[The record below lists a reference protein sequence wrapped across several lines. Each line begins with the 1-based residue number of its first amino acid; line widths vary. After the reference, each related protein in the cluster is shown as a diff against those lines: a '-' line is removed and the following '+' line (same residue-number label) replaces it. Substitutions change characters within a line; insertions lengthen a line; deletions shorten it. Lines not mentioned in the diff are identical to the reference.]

1 MLIFVIVVAAVFGV
15 GAISFEAG
23 QASPNTKN
31 IFSSIKE
38 KNGL

>member
-23 QASPNTKN
+23 QRSPETKN
-31 IFSSIKE
+31 IFTSIEE
-38 KNGL
+38 KN